1 MYFGGV
7 VLLVDRLWAGIS
19 NSVSTSIHAGSSSL
33 LTSCTGCLS
42 DSKYA
47 GGGENSTEPGR
58 EREDEEAAD
67 EPDEREGDVIGERLV
82 SDDTS
87 FPLSSLDHNLYA
99 VLLSILAGTKFS
111 L

>member
-19 NSVSTSIHAGSSSL
+19 NSVSTSIHAGSSSFV
-33 LTSCTGCLS
+33 TSCTGCLS

-67 EPDEREGDVIGERLV
+67 EQREGEVIGERLV
-82 SDDTS
+82 SDETS
-87 FPLSSLDHNLYA
+87 FPLSSLDHSLYA
-99 VLLSILAGTKFS
+99 VLLSILAGTKYS